1 MRYVPLPKIG
11 GLLKTIIYDKKYFQ
25 KVYCN
30 IKLICYI
37 IKTPRKEL
45 TMAIKH
51 NGRTY
56 YLVDVISVDEVIY
69 EVYQDDYD
77 NVIYKQIDTIY

>member
-1 MRYVPLPKIG
+1 
-11 GLLKTIIYDKKYFQ
+11 
-25 KVYCN
+25 
-30 IKLICYI
+30 
-37 IKTPRKEL
+37 
-45 TMAIKH
+45 MAIKH

-77 NVIYKQIDTIY
+77 NVIYKQIGTIY